1 MIFLCLST
9 ILFPM
14 GFDSEIIG
22 GSPFQLPADYRIGS
36 SYMAFVGATWLT
48 ALSTFVTGTLC
59 LPRFIT

>member
-1 MIFLCLST
+1 
-9 ILFPM
+9 M

-48 ALSTFVTGTLC
+48 ALSTFVAGTMC
-59 LPRFIT
+59 LPRYIT